1 MDGKTI
7 NERVEE
13 VVALISGDETILRM
27 FGELVRGAF
36 RDGAVAALE
45 SIQELAVEEQPLE
58 SLTWEHLA
66 RLCQYA
72 IDTVNAIGEREAAA
86 TS

>member
-7 NERVEE
+7 NARIGELVE
-13 VVALISGDETILRM
+13 AINDETIQRAV
-27 FGELVRGAF
+27 GELVRSSF

-72 IDTVNAIGEREAAA
+72 IDTVNAIGEKEAAA